1 MTDPASTHA
10 LHSKR
15 ARSRSRRRTGRK
27 NLKFRFGL
35 KVESLRRVAGRYRL
49 RRRLSRSKASAS
61 AGWRAVVGRPR
72 QAGRRE
78 KAVPSRKV
86 SRHRQ
91 LVALARFLGRGRGE
105 GAREPAHVDLYAEK
119 VAFAR
124 LLTRR
129 RGKARDFA
137 SLASPASLIA
147 PNRCQQTVCI
157 GDAKCGTAR
166 GSRHGFCVRVT
177 RSSRCVDRA
186 VFRD

>member
-61 AGWRAVVGRPR
+61 AGWHAVVGRPR
-72 QAGRRE
+72 QRGAERKLCLPGRFRGTDNWSPSPLFGERDGVRGVESLHTWTCEVE
-78 KAVPSRKV
+78 KS
-86 SRHRQ
+86 
-91 LVALARFLGRGRGE
+91 
-105 GAREPAHVDLYAEK
+105 
-119 VAFAR
+119 AFAR

-129 RGKARDFA
+129 RGKARDYASFA
-137 SLASPASLIA
+137 SSASLLA
-147 PNRCQQTVCI
+147 PSRFQQTVCAN
-157 GDAKCGTAR
+157 DARFETTHS
-166 GSRHGFCVRVT
+166 SRQRFCVRVM
-177 RSSRCVDRA
+177 RSSVCVGRA